1 MDAYSQ
7 YDVTDLWI
15 PIIKAIVVV
24 LALLA
29 GGAYMTLGERKICA
43 RFHVRYGPNMAGPFG
58 LLQPLADAVKAIF
71 KEEIIP
77 SHVDKVIY
85 LMAPGISFAAVLIT
99 FAVIPFGPQVDLFGK
114 QVGLWIGDI
123 EVGLLYLMAIAGLGS
138 YGVVLGGWSSNN
150 KYSLLGAL
158 RAAAQM
164 ISYELPMGIALLAVV
179 LIVGSLNLRAIVD
192 FQGGWP
198 LIALQPVGFLL
209 FLIAILAEGNRSP
222 FDLPETENELVSGFM
237 TEYGGIKF
245 ALYFIAEY
253 TAMVVN
259 SAIVTTVFLG
269 GWKWP
274 AVISDLHP
282 LAGVALFLV
291 KVLSVL
297 FLFVWIRTAVPRVRY
312 DKFMRFCW
320 KFMVPLALAN
330 LAVTAVVVALV

>member
-1 MDAYSQ
+1 MDWVA
-7 YDVTDLWI
+7 DFWI
-15 PIIKAIVVV
+15 PVIKAVVVV
-24 LALLA
+24 LALLI

-43 RFHVRYGPNMAGPFG
+43 RFQVRYGPNRAGPFG
-58 LLQPLADAVKAIF
+58 ILQPLADAVKAIF

-85 LMAPGISFAAVLIT
+85 VMGPGISFAAVLIT
-99 FAVIPFGPQVDLFGK
+99 FAVIPFGPEVDLFGR
-114 QVGLWIGDI
+114 QVGLWIGDVN
-123 EVGLLYLMAIAGLGS
+123 VGLLYLMAIAGLGG

-164 ISYELPMGIALLAVV
+164 ISYELPLGLGLVGVV
-179 LIVGSLNLRAIVD
+179 LVVGSLNLRQIVD

-198 LIALQPVGFLL
+198 LIVLQPVGFLI
-209 FLIAILAEGNRSP
+209 FLVAILAESNRSP

-259 SAIVTTVFLG
+259 SAIVATVFLG

-282 LAGVALFLV
+282 LVGVALFLA
-291 KVLSVL
+291 KVFFVL
-297 FLFVWIRTAVPRVRY
+297 FLFVWIRASTPRVRY

-320 KFMVPLALAN
+320 KFMVPLALVN
-330 LAVTAVVVALV
+330 LAATAAVVAFL

>member
-1 MDAYSQ
+1 VDW
-7 YDVTDLWI
+7 VTDFWI
-15 PIIKAIVVV
+15 PLIKAIVVV
-24 LALLA
+24 LALLV
-29 GGAYMTLGERKICA
+29 GGAYMTWGERKICA
-43 RFHVRYGPNMAGPFG
+43 RFQIRYGPNRAGPFG

-77 SHVDKVIY
+77 SHADRVIY
-85 LMAPGISFAAVLIT
+85 LMGPGISFAAVMIT
-99 FAVIPFGPQVDLFGK
+99 FAVIPFGPQVDLFGQ

-123 EVGLLYLMAIAGLGS
+123 GVGLLYLMAIAGLGS
-138 YGVVLGGWSSNN
+138 YGIVLGGWSSNS

-164 ISYELPMGIALLAVV
+164 ISYELPLGIALLAVV
-179 LIVGSLNLRAIVD
+179 LIVGSLNLREIVD

-198 LIALQPVGFLL
+198 LVVLQPVGFLL
-209 FLIAILAEGNRSP
+209 FFVAITAESNRSP

-253 TAMVVN
+253 VALVVN
-259 SAIVTTVFLG
+259 SAIVATVFLG

-274 AVISDLHP
+274 AVVSGLHP
-282 LAGVALFLV
+282 LAGVALFLA
-291 KVLSVL
+291 KVVFVL
-297 FLFVWIRTAVPRVRY
+297 FLFVWIRASTPRVRY

>member
-1 MDAYSQ
+1 MEFAVDWVACF
-7 YDVTDLWI
+7 WI
-15 PIIKAIVVV
+15 PAIKAIVVV
-24 LALLA
+24 VALLLA
-29 GGAYMTLGERKICA
+29 GAYMTWGERKICA
-43 RFHVRYGPNMAGPFG
+43 RFQVRYGPNRAGRFG
-58 LLQPLADAVKAIF
+58 ILQPLADAVKAIF
-71 KEEIIP
+71 KEEIVP

-85 LMAPGISFAAVLIT
+85 LMGPGISFAAVLVT
-99 FAVIPFGPQVDLFGK
+99 FAVIPFGPEVTLFGR
-114 QVGLWIGDI
+114 QVSLWIGDI
-123 EVGLLYLMAIAGLGS
+123 DVGLLFLLAIAGLGS

-164 ISYELPMGIALLAVV
+164 ISYELPLGIALLSVV
-179 LIVGSLNLRAIVD
+179 LIVGSLSLNKIVE

-198 LIALQPVGFLL
+198 LIVTQPVGFLL
-209 FLIAILAEGNRSP
+209 FLIAILTEGNRAP

-274 AVISDLHP
+274 AVVSDLHP

-291 KVLSVL
+291 KVFFVL
-297 FLFVWIRTAVPRVRY
+297 FLQVWIRASVPRVRY

-320 KFMVPLALAN
+320 KFMVPLALVN
-330 LAVTAVVVALV
+330 LAVTAAVVALV

>member
-1 MDAYSQ
+1 MDWVASF
-7 YDVTDLWI
+7 WI
-15 PIIKAIVVV
+15 PLVKAIVIV
-24 LALLA
+24 LALLL

-43 RFHVRYGPNMAGPFG
+43 RFHVRYGPNRAGPYG

-77 SHVDKVIY
+77 SRADRVLYV
-85 LMAPGISFAAVLIT
+85 MAPGISFAAVLIT
-99 FAVIPFGPQVDLFGK
+99 FAVIPFGPEVILFGRVVDLAIG
-114 QVGLWIGDI
+114 QVN
-123 EVGLLYLMAIAGLGS
+123 VGLLFLVAIAGLGS

-150 KYSLLGAL
+150 KYSLLGTL
-158 RAAAQM
+158 RATAQL
-164 ISYELPMGIALLAVV
+164 ISYELPLGIALLSVV
-179 LIVGSLNLRAIVD
+179 LIVGSLSLNDIVEY
-192 FQGGWP
+192 QGSWP
-198 LIALQPVGFLL
+198 LLVLQPVGFLL

-222 FDLPETENELVSGFM
+222 FDLPEAENELVSGFM

-274 AVISDLHP
+274 GVVSGLHP
-282 LAGVALFLV
+282 LVGVALFAI
-291 KVLSVL
+291 KVFVVL
-297 FLFVWIRTAVPRVRY
+297 FLTIWIRASLPRVRY

-320 KFMVPLALAN
+320 KFMVPLALGN
-330 LAVTAVVVALV
+330 LAVTALVVALV

>member
-1 MDAYSQ
+1 MDWVA
-7 YDVTDLWI
+7 DLWI
-15 PIIKAIVVV
+15 PLIKAIVIAV
-24 LALLA
+24 ALLA
-29 GGAYMTLGERKICA
+29 GGAYMTWGERKICA
-43 RFHVRYGPNMAGPFG
+43 RFQVRYGPNRAGPFG
-58 LLQPLADAVKAIF
+58 ILQPLADAVKAIF
-71 KEEIIP
+71 KEEIVP
-77 SHVDKVIY
+77 NHVDKAIYVI
-85 LMAPGISFAAVLIT
+85 APGISFAAVLIT
-99 FAVIPFGPQVDLFGK
+99 FAVIPFGPKVDIFGK

-123 EVGLLYLMAIAGLGS
+123 DVGILFLLAIAGLGS
-138 YGVVLGGWSSNN
+138 YGLVLGGWSSNN

-164 ISYELPMGIALLAVV
+164 ISYELPMGIALVTVV
-179 LIVGSLNLRAIVD
+179 LIAGSLNLREIVE

-198 LIALQPVGFLL
+198 LIVLQPVGFLL
-209 FLIAILAEGNRSP
+209 FLIAIIAESNRSP

-259 SAIVTTVFLG
+259 SAIVVTIFLG

-274 AVISDLHP
+274 ALISDLHP
-282 LAGVALFLV
+282 LAGVALFLA
-291 KVLSVL
+291 KVVCIL
-297 FLFVWIRTAVPRVRY
+297 FLYVWIRASVPRVRY

-330 LAVTAVVVALV
+330 LAVTALVVALV

>member
-1 MDAYSQ
+1 MDW
-7 YDVTDLWI
+7 VTDFWI
-15 PIIKAIVVV
+15 PVIKGVVMV
-24 LALLA
+24 VILLLS
-29 GGAYMTLGERKICA
+29 GAYMTLGERKICA
-43 RFHVRYGPNMAGPFG
+43 RFQVRYGPNRAGPFG
-58 LLQPLADAVKAIF
+58 IFQPLADAVKAIF

-77 SHVDKVIY
+77 NHVDRVLY
-85 LMAPGISFAAVLIT
+85 VMGPGISYGAVLVT
-99 FAVIPFGPQVDLFGK
+99 FAVIPFGPEVTLFGQK
-114 QVGLWIGDI
+114 VGLWIGDVN
-123 EVGLLYLMAIAGLGS
+123 VGLLYLMAIAGLGS

-179 LIVGSLNLRAIVD
+179 LIVGSLNLREIVA
-192 FQGGWP
+192 FQGSWP
-198 LIALQPVGFLL
+198 FIAMQPVGFIL

-245 ALYFIAEY
+245 ALYFMGEY

-259 SAIVTTVFLG
+259 SAIVATIFLG

-274 AVISDLHP
+274 ALLSDLHP
-282 LAGVALFLV
+282 LVGVGLFLV
-291 KVLSVL
+291 KVFFVL
-297 FLFVWIRTAVPRVRY
+297 FLMVWIRASVPRVRY

-320 KFMVPLALAN
+320 KFMVPLALLN
-330 LAVTAVVVALV
+330 LAVTAAVVALV

>member
-1 MDAYSQ
+1 MDWVA
-7 YDVTDLWI
+7 DFWI
-15 PIIKAIVVV
+15 PVIKAVVVV
-24 LALLA
+24 LALLV
-29 GGAYMTLGERKICA
+29 GGAYMTWGERKICA
-43 RFHVRYGPNMAGPFG
+43 RFQVRYGPNRAGPFG
-58 LLQPLADAVKAIF
+58 ILQPLADGVKAIF

-77 SHVDKVIY
+77 NHVDKAIY
-85 LMAPGISFAAVLIT
+85 LMGPAISFAAVLIT
-99 FAVIPFGPQVDLFGK
+99 FAVIPFGPQVDLFDR
-114 QVGLWIGDI
+114 QVGLWIGDVD
-123 EVGLLYLMAIAGLGS
+123 VGLLFLLAVAGLGG

-164 ISYELPMGIALLAVV
+164 ISYELPMGLALLGVV
-179 LIVGSLNLRAIVD
+179 LIAGSLNLRQIVE
-192 FQGGWP
+192 FQESWP
-198 LIALQPVGFLL
+198 LIVLQPVGFLL

-259 SAIVTTVFLG
+259 GAIVSTIFLG

-274 AVISDLHP
+274 AIISDLHP

-291 KVLSVL
+291 KVTLVL
-297 FLFVWIRTAVPRVRY
+297 FLYVWIRSSIPRVRY

-320 KFMVPLALAN
+320 KFMVPLALVN

>member
-1 MDAYSQ
+1 MDWVA
-7 YDVTDLWI
+7 DFWI
-15 PIIKAIVVV
+15 PVVKAVVVV
-24 LALLA
+24 LALLVGA
-29 GGAYMTLGERKICA
+29 AYMTLGERKIGG
-43 RFHVRYGPNMAGPFG
+43 RFQVRYGPNRAGPFG

-77 SHVDKVIY
+77 NQADRVLY
-85 LMAPGISFAAVLIT
+85 LMGPGISFAAVVIT
-99 FAVIPFGPQVDLFGK
+99 FAVIPFGPEVDLFGR
-114 QVGLWIGDI
+114 QVGLWIGDVN
-123 EVGLLYLMAIAGLGS
+123 VGLLYLLAIAGLGG

-164 ISYELPMGIALLAVV
+164 ISYELPMALSLLGVV
-179 LIVGSLNLRAIVD
+179 LIVGSLSLRQIVE

-198 LIALQPVGFLL
+198 LVVLQPVGFLL
-209 FLIAILAEGNRSP
+209 FLVAVLAESNRSP

-245 ALYFIAEY
+245 ALYFITEY
-253 TAMVVN
+253 AAMVVN
-259 SAIVTTVFLG
+259 SAIVATLFLG

-274 AVISDLHP
+274 AFISDLHP
-282 LAGVALFLV
+282 LVGVALFLI
-291 KVLSVL
+291 KVAFVL
-297 FLFVWIRTAVPRVRY
+297 FLFVWIRSSTPRVRY

-320 KFMVPLALAN
+320 KFMIPLALIN

>member
-1 MDAYSQ
+1 MDWVA
-7 YDVTDLWI
+7 DFWI
-15 PIIKAIVVV
+15 PLIKAVVVV
-24 LALLA
+24 LVLLV
-29 GGAYMTLGERKICA
+29 GGAYMTWGERKIAA
-43 RFHVRYGPNMAGPFG
+43 RFQVRYGPNRAGPFG
-58 LLQPLADAVKAIF
+58 ILQPLADAVKAIF

-77 SHVDKVIY
+77 GHVDKAIY
-85 LMAPGISFAAVLIT
+85 LMGPGISFAAVLIT
-99 FAVIPFGPQVDLFGK
+99 FAVIPFGPEVSLFGQ
-114 QVGLWIGDI
+114 QVGLWIGDVN
-123 EVGLLYLMAIAGLGS
+123 VGLLYLLAIAGLGS
-138 YGVVLGGWSSNN
+138 YGIVLGGWSSNN

-164 ISYELPMGIALLAVV
+164 ISYELPMGLALLSVV
-179 LIVGSLNLRAIVD
+179 LIVGSLNLRQIVD

-209 FLIAILAEGNRSP
+209 FLIAILAESNRSP

-259 SAIVTTVFLG
+259 SAIVATLFLG

-274 AVISDLHP
+274 AIVSDLHP
-282 LAGVALFLV
+282 LLGVALFLG
-291 KVLSVL
+291 KVLFVL
-297 FLFVWIRTAVPRVRY
+297 FLYVWIRASVPRVRY
-312 DKFMRFCW
+312 DKFMQFCW
-320 KFMVPLALAN
+320 KFMVPLALVN